1 MNKFA
6 KWVKDNGMK
15 QMVIAKKLGISQATL
30 HAILQK
36 GLEPRLKVAIA
47 IQKLTKEEVTVYDW
61 NDQRTLNASKPKI
74 KMTATKNKIEK

>member
-6 KWVKDNGMK
+6 KWVKDNGLK
-15 QMVIAKKLGISQATL
+15 QTAIAKKLGISQASL

-47 IQKLTKEEVTVYDW
+47 IERYTRNEITVYDW
-61 NDQRTLNASKPKI
+61 NDQMTLSKSKPKI
-74 KMTATKNKIEK
+74 KKTDATNKIEK